1 MRRPLVISV
10 IAMKETWIEVTE
22 QPLAVEEA
30 DDLLRDPA
38 CGAVSL
44 FVGTT
49 RQFTD
54 GRETLRLEYEAY
66 EPMALQEI
74 QRLAEACA
82 DRWEVWRLVLLHR
95 LGVVPIA
102 EASVVIGVA
111 TPHREDSFSACR
123 FLIDALKQQVPIWK
137 KEIFA
142 DGSTEWVSGAEKP
155 PLSVDSRDGSR
166 EL

>member
-1 MRRPLVISV
+1 MKNAWVEITEEPL
-10 IAMKETWIEVTE
+10 
-22 QPLAVEEA
+22 PVEEA

-66 EPMALQEI
+66 EPMALREI
-74 QRLAEACA
+74 HRLADSCA
-82 DRWEVWRLVLLHR
+82 DRWDVRRLVVLHR
-95 LGVVPIA
+95 LGVIPIT

-142 DGSTEWVSGAEKP
+142 DGSTEWVSGAQKP
-155 PLSVDSRDGSR
+155 SLSFDLQDRNR
-166 EL
+166 ES

>member
-1 MRRPLVISV
+1 
-10 IAMKETWIEVTE
+10 MKKSWIKITE
-22 QPLAVEEA
+22 DPLAVEEA

-49 RQFTD
+49 RQFTS

-66 EPMALQEI
+66 EPMALKEMH
-74 QRLAEACA
+74 RLADSCA
-82 DRWEVWRLVLLHR
+82 DRWDVRRLVLLHR
-95 LGVVPIA
+95 LGVVPIT

-111 TPHREDSFSACR
+111 TPHREGAFSACR
-123 FLIDALKQQVPIWK
+123 FLIDTLKQQVPIWK

-142 DGSTEWVSGAEKP
+142 DGSTEWVSGTQKP
-155 PLSVDSRDGSR
+155 SVAFDSPGGSR
-166 EL
+166 KS